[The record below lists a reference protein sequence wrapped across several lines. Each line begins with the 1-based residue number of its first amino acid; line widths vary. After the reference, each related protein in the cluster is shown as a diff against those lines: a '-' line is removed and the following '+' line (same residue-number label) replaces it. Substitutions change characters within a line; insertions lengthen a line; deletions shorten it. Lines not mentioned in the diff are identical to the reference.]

1 MVRGGVDVLARFA
14 RWFGANP
21 GAQLIAAAAVLM
33 FVFPDAPVGVLGRLI
48 VFAAIGI
55 GVAWAWP
62 SIPAWYRAPPPRYA
76 LAAALA
82 IVGIVGLVTFV
93 PVLSTS
99 PSPGWQTGDWGPQ
112 HAVLAKLMPHFP
124 GVHVPV
130 WNHLVSTGD
139 APLELYPAVTYFVT
153 GHVAWLL
160 GLEHDLPH
168 AFMIVATVTHLAL
181 ALTTTALAARV
192 APRPIAVVI
201 GLFWLVD
208 TGAISHGGTVGIFQW
223 GLLHSA
229 FAHVFS
235 MIAALGILSAL
246 ARPRLGASVT
256 IWIATAISTA
266 THPAALLT
274 ATSFAVALAV
284 VALLAADVR
293 PRRALAAL
301 GHLVLGA
308 ALGAVVWLPGSER
321 LLEYGQHFPNE
332 LYTAVHLLQMIMQ
345 YAMPMTAYSLIVYA
359 SYLGMLFG
367 PWTARADIIFVS
379 IVGLEMMLGL
389 CDATYLALGLAPGKT
404 VARLGAIRMMM
415 LARPFVFAG
424 AAWVIGTLLGAV
436 RPAWSAAPWRRR
448 RIAAAA
454 LGVMALTAARVAP
467 DYWAAESARAE
478 SEASHVA
485 ADRDSNAGLEAWATV
500 QAARLG
506 PGRWA
511 RAMFQADSHDHMHLT
526 AKTGLPTF
534 HLSPIPDLLLR
545 ERIESSSAESLA
557 RFNVRWVIKAGAS
570 PDIGDEASEI
580 SLGTYHVREV
590 KEWDGKLARI
600 EQGTGTVEVTR
611 MADDLVEI
619 DVTADGPVLVALGM
633 GYYPRWRARHAS
645 GAVEPVYAM
654 PATTD
659 GTLHVVAAWVAP
671 GRTTFT
677 CDGPLPSDGHGRVLS
692 LLAALLAVA
701 SIVVW
706 RRRRWRSQ
714 SLRVVARARRWLSA
728 RQRTLVRIAVPVG
741 VLSLLLVGILARRR
755 PAGAILVGSSGMR
768 ATATVEARKEG
779 GDWQTCEL
787 VSLTG
792 IYECEDVVSVADT
805 TANLMN
811 DAPPSWA
818 FITPAITITPSLI
831 GVEVRIT
838 RELPLGGT
846 YWFAT
851 NRGEVTFRAGD
862 ALEHTIKPGPRT
874 LAEIPGGSYR
884 AEITTTLAEG
894 LPQSIAIVRA
904 DTLVPERAFL
914 AAPPASAP
922 AGIRAIH

>member
-1 MVRGGVDVLARFA
+1 MDVLARFA

-21 GAQLIAAAAVLM
+21 AAQLIAAAAVLM
-33 FVFPDAPVGVLGRLI
+33 LVFPDTPVGVLGRLI

-55 GVAWAWP
+55 GVAWGWP
-62 SIPAWYRAPPPRYA
+62 SVAGWYRAMSPGYA
-76 LAAALA
+76 LATALA
-82 IVGIVGLVTFV
+82 IVGVVGLVTFAD
-93 PVLSTS
+93 VLSTS
-99 PSPGWQTGDWGPQ
+99 PSPDWQTGDWGPQ
-112 HAVLAKLMPHFP
+112 HAVLANLMPHIP
-124 GVHVPV
+124 GIDMPV

-139 APLELYPAVTYFVT
+139 APLELYPAVTYIVT

-160 GLEHDLPH
+160 GLENDLPH
-168 AFMIVATVTHLAL
+168 AFMIVATVTHLSL

-192 APRPIAVVI
+192 APRPIAVVL

-246 ARPRLGASVT
+246 VRPRLGASVT

-284 VALLAADVR
+284 VALLAADIR

-301 GHLVLGA
+301 GHLVLGV

-332 LYTAVHLLQMIMQ
+332 LYTAVHLLQLIMQ
-345 YAMPMTAYSLIVYA
+345 HAMPMTAYSLIVYA

-367 PWTARADIIFVS
+367 PWTARAEVIFIS

-389 CDATYLALGLAPGKT
+389 CDATYLALGLVPGKA

-424 AAWVIGTLLGAV
+424 AAWVIGTLLAAV

-448 RIAAAA
+448 RIAAAV
-454 LGVMALTAARVAP
+454 LGVMALTAARVVP
-467 DYWAAESARAE
+467 DYWAAESGRAE
-478 SEASHVA
+478 SEASHFA
-485 ADRDSNAGLEAWATV
+485 ADRQSNAALEAWATV
-500 QAARLG
+500 QAAQLG
-506 PGRWA
+506 AGRWG
-511 RAMFQADSHDHMHLT
+511 RAMFQADTHDHMHLT
-526 AKTGLPTF
+526 AKTGLPSF

-545 ERIESSSAESLA
+545 ERIESSSAENLA

-570 PDIGDEASEI
+570 PDLGDEASEI
-580 SLGTYHVREV
+580 SLGVYRVREI
-590 KEWDGKLARI
+590 KNWDGQLARI
-600 EQGTGTVEVTR
+600 EDGTGTVEVIR
-611 MADDLVEI
+611 MTDDLVEI
-619 DVTADGPVLVALGM
+619 DVKASEPVLVALGM
-633 GYYPRWRARHAS
+633 GYYPRWRARHAT
-645 GAVEPVYAM
+645 GANEPVYAL
-654 PATTD
+654 PATNE
-659 GTLHVVAAWVAP
+659 GQLHVVAAWVAP

-677 CDGPLPSDGHGRVLS
+677 CDGQLPSDGHGRVLS

-706 RRRRWRSQ
+706 TRRRTRA
-714 SLRVVARARRWLSA
+714 LRVVARVRRWLSA
-728 RQRTLVRIAVPVG
+728 RQRKLVGIAVPAG
-741 VLSLLLVGILARRR
+741 VLSLLVVGILARRG
-755 PAGAILVGSSGMR
+755 PAGAVLVGSSGMR
-768 ATATVEARKEG
+768 ATATVEARKGG

-811 DAPPSWA
+811 DAPPSWP
-818 FITPAITITPSLI
+818 FITPAITLTPSLFGI
-831 GVEVRIT
+831 EVRIT

-846 YWFAT
+846 YWLAT
-851 NRGEVTFRAGD
+851 NRGEVRFRAGD
-862 ALEHTIKPGPRT
+862 ALEQTIKPGPRAI
-874 LAEIPGGSYR
+874 AEIPSGTYR
-884 AEITTTLAEG
+884 AEITTTLSEG
-894 LPQSIAIVRA
+894 LAQSIAIVRA
-904 DTLVPERAFL
+904 DTIVPDRTFL

-922 AGIRAIH
+922 AAVRAIH